1 MKDIST
7 FILESDLDNI
17 IAMNLAQ
24 LSDNDVIEDMRDYV
38 ADNVDPGL
46 VLNIWND
53 LKKKLGKKTALWIVP
68 PTPDI
73 DDYIDNC
80 KKWADNIIKKYRYL
94 IMILTSSVKHTFLKS
109 CSIRRTITEN
119 KNSITDRK
127 IVHIHEIFQS
137 NIIWNTF
144 SKIILH
150 PFLLSPRL

>member
-80 KKWADNIIKKYRYL
+80 KKWADNIIKKYHYPKTYKDIL
-94 IMILTSSVKHTFLKS
+94 VGIAYMINGL
-109 CSIRRTITEN
+109 
-119 KNSITDRK
+119 
-127 IVHIHEIFQS
+127 
-137 NIIWNTF
+137 
-144 SKIILH
+144 
-150 PFLLSPRL
+150 

>member
-1 MKDIST
+1 MKNIST

-53 LKKKLGKKTALWIVP
+53 LKKKLGKKTALWIVT

-73 DDYIDNC
+73 DDYIDKC
-80 KKWADNIIKKYRYL
+80 KKWGDEIIKIYR
-94 IMILTSSVKHTFLKS
+94 
-109 CSIRRTITEN
+109 
-119 KNSITDRK
+119 
-127 IVHIHEIFQS
+127 
-137 NIIWNTF
+137 
-144 SKIILH
+144 
-150 PFLLSPRL
+150 